1 MNICQL
7 SPKSTRIFQRKV
19 KVHLRSSILSMWSF
33 LPTMLQTLHCRVVQP
48 MLNSSTQVNCNVGWW
63 ENTLVIFQ
71 HIDGYD
77 LNFRISLAF
86 GVWSQSLSLRIS
98 KDILGPFSFFV
109 CCCLCLFG
117 MDVHFTNI
125 ICPWRSSQSHHELS
139 IMDSLHFPNIL
150 MLTLLKK
157 WRPIEPLETPSI
169 FKCNINVNVLSVN
182 VNVEETSTTSSSHYI
197 NI

>member
-1 MNICQL
+1 MALIWL
-7 SPKSTRIFQRKV
+7 FT
-19 KVHLRSSILSMWSF
+19 
-33 LPTMLQTLHCRVVQP
+33 
-48 MLNSSTQVNCNVGWW
+48 
-63 ENTLVIFQ
+63 
-71 HIDGYD
+71 
-77 LNFRISLAF
+77 ISLAF

-150 MLTLLKK
+150 MLTLMKK
-157 WRPIEPLETPSI
+157 WRPIEPLEAPSI
-169 FKCNINVNVLSVN
+169 FKCNVN
-182 VNVEETSTTSSSHYI
+182 VNVNVKICARCAQDVRRIEKWQVEAPSSRRSCEEMAVDQNWWDSSFASLNFKVAAHVADDRPRNQQWGFCANWNLFI
-197 NI
+197 DISLLIHLVESPETLKVD

>member
-1 MNICQL
+1 MALIWRF
-7 SPKSTRIFQRKV
+7 T
-19 KVHLRSSILSMWSF
+19 
-33 LPTMLQTLHCRVVQP
+33 
-48 MLNSSTQVNCNVGWW
+48 
-63 ENTLVIFQ
+63 
-71 HIDGYD
+71 
-77 LNFRISLAF
+77 ISLAF

-150 MLTLLKK
+150 MLTLMKK

-182 VNVEETSTTSSSHYI
+182 VNVNINVNVNDNLNDNVNVNVNVEETSTTSSSHYI